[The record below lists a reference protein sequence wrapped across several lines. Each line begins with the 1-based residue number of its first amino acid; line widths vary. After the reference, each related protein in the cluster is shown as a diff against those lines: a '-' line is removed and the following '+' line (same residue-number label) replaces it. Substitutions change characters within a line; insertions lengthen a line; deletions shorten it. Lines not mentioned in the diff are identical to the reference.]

1 MLESLK
7 ENELWEYAYGI
18 KEGQTILGSIESDFP
33 ELQDRNTSSYLLLIH
48 GTGLKDLETKEL

>member
-7 ENELWEYAYGI
+7 ENEWECAHGI